1 MTDRSILDF
10 IRDAFTIAW
19 KDLQVIWKDR
29 GQLFVLFLL
38 PLLASTL
45 FGSVYSQMGEKES
58 QVKFP
63 VYLVNQDSG
72 RYGEQVAD
80 ILSQVEVLKVTTAEA
95 PGEAEARVAEGDAL
109 AAIIL
114 PADFSQKID
123 AYQPGVVQV
132 VVDPVQAQ
140 YGTIVSGI
148 VKEVLSPVVVQGE
161 VQYGIRSVIAEAGL
175 LQDADPQLKLAIEA
189 QNFAVMMT
197 QVQEMQ
203 RNPLIAVRLQG
214 LEKAE
219 VQTPD
224 NIFALT
230 MPAFVVMFAFFIVP
244 AMSTELLKEKREGS
258 LRRLLAAPIQRSA
271 VILGKMLAYLLIV
284 CLQVLVIFG
293 IGNIIF
299 DMPLG
304 VSFLG
309 MALATLS
316 LGLAATSLG
325 MLVAAVSK
333 TERQADSIGMVQAFV
348 LAGLGGCIVI
358 GAVPLYQS
366 GGVLGALSNLTPH
379 AHALMAYSDLMVK
392 DATAV
397 QVLPQLGLLL
407 AFAAVFFA
415 IAAWRFRY
423 D

>member
-1 MTDRSILDF
+1 MTDRSVLDF
-10 IRDAFTIAW
+10 LRDALSIAW

-45 FGSVYSQMGEKES
+45 FGSVFSQMGAEES

-72 RYGEQVAD
+72 RYGQQVAN
-80 ILSQVEVLKVTTAEA
+80 ILSQVEVLKITTAEA

-114 PADFSQKID
+114 PADFSQRID
-123 AYQPGVVQV
+123 AYQPGVVRV

-161 VQYGIRSVIAEAGL
+161 VQYGIRSVMAEAGL
-175 LQDADPQLKLAIEA
+175 LQDADPQLIRAIEA

-214 LEKAE
+214 LEEAE
-219 VQTPD
+219 VQAPD

-258 LRRLLAAPIQRSA
+258 LRRLLAAPIRRSA

-293 IGNIIF
+293 IGNIVF

-304 VSFLG
+304 DSFLG
-309 MALATLS
+309 MLLATLS
-316 LGLAATSLG
+316 LGLATTSLG

-348 LAGLGGCIVI
+348 LAGLGGCIVR
-358 GAVPLYQS
+358 GP
-366 GGVLGALSNLTPH
+366 ALPEWR
-379 AHALMAYSDLMVK
+379 
-392 DATAV
+392 
-397 QVLPQLGLLL
+397 
-407 AFAAVFFA
+407 AAG
-415 IAAWRFRY
+415 RFI
-423 D
+423 

>member
-1 MTDRSILDF
+1 MIDRSILAF
-10 IRDAFTIAW
+10 FRDAITIAW

-45 FGSVYSQMGEKES
+45 FGSIYSQMGEEES

-63 VYLVNQDSG
+63 VFLVNQDSG
-72 RYGEQVAD
+72 RYGKQVAE
-80 ILSQVEVLKVTTAEA
+80 IFNQVDVLKITSVATPA
-95 PGEAEARVAEGDAL
+95 EAEARIVEGEAL
-109 AAIIL
+109 AAILL
-114 PADFSQKID
+114 PPDFSQKID
-123 AYQPGVVQV
+123 AYQPGIVRV

-148 VKEVLSPVVVQGE
+148 VKEVLSPIVVQGE
-161 VQYGIRSVIAEAGL
+161 LQYGIHSVITDAGL
-175 LQDADPQLKLAIEA
+175 LQDADPQLKRAIEA

-224 NIFALT
+224 NIFAMT

-258 LRRLLAAPIQRSA
+258 LRRLMAAPIQRSA
-271 VILGKMLAYLLIV
+271 IILGKMLAYLVIV

-304 VSFLG
+304 DSFLG
-309 MALATLS
+309 MLLTTLG

-325 MLVAAVSK
+325 MMVAAVSK

-366 GGVLGALSNLTPH
+366 GGFLGALSNLTPH

-392 DATAV
+392 GAATI
-397 QVLPQLGLLL
+397 QILPQVGLLL
-407 AFAAVFFA
+407 IFAGLFFA
-415 IAAWRFRY
+415 IAVWRFRY

>member
-1 MTDRSILDF
+1 
-10 IRDAFTIAW
+10 
-19 KDLQVIWKDR
+19 
-29 GQLFVLFLL
+29 
-38 PLLASTL
+38 
-45 FGSVYSQMGEKES
+45 
-58 QVKFP
+58 
-63 VYLVNQDSG
+63 
-72 RYGEQVAD
+72 
-80 ILSQVEVLKVTTAEA
+80 
-95 PGEAEARVAEGDAL
+95 
-109 AAIIL
+109 
-114 PADFSQKID
+114 
-123 AYQPGVVQV
+123 
-132 VVDPVQAQ
+132 
-140 YGTIVSGI
+140 
-148 VKEVLSPVVVQGE
+148 
-161 VQYGIRSVIAEAGL
+161 
-175 LQDADPQLKLAIEA
+175 
-189 QNFAVMMT
+189 
-197 QVQEMQ
+197 
-203 RNPLIAVRLQG
+203 
-214 LEKAE
+214 
-219 VQTPD
+219 
-224 NIFALT
+224 
-230 MPAFVVMFAFFIVP
+230 
-244 AMSTELLKEKREGS
+244 
-258 LRRLLAAPIQRSA
+258 
-271 VILGKMLAYLLIV
+271 MLAYLLIV